1 MPATQTPEKEP
12 AYRWV
17 IVTASAVMLAVS
29 MGMMV
34 NGTSVFLIPLN
45 EAFGW
50 QRGAVSLINFY
61 GLLGLAF
68 GGIAMGRIADWA
80 SVRHITLFG
89 ATVLGLCILGASRAT
104 ELWQFYVL
112 FFLGG
117 FFGAASLFTP
127 LITNVGV
134 WFKRGVGVA
143 IGIASAGQALGQGLV
158 PYALAILIGLLGWQG
173 ALATMGGVTLLVLI
187 PLALLIRKPTEQE
200 QPKALANNS
209 TQDQTTVP
217 LSPTVVTIW
226 MSAAVLF
233 CCFCMSIPLMHL
245 LPLIQDRGFSLE
257 EAGSVVFVMLL
268 VAIVGRI
275 AFGKLAD
282 MVGAVR
288 AYWIASCWQ
297 TVLIYFFLQMDTL
310 TGFYIFAMIYGFG
323 YAGVMTTLLVSVR
336 VMVPLSRRASALG
349 FVMMFAYLGH
359 AIGGYQGGFF
369 FDITGNYT
377 LSYTNAVIAGV
388 INLIIVGSLYITIN
402 RRRVAL
408 SDTAALA
415 T

>member
-1 MPATQTPEKEP
+1 
-12 AYRWV
+12 
-17 IVTASAVMLAVS
+17 

-50 QRGAVSLINFY
+50 DRGAVSLINFY

-68 GGIAMGRIADWA
+68 GGIVMGRIADRA

-89 ATVLGLCILGASRAT
+89 ATVLGLCILAASRANQ
-104 ELWQFYVL
+104 LWQFYIL

-158 PYALAILIGLLGWQG
+158 PYGLAILIGLMGWRD
-173 ALATMGGVTLLVLI
+173 ALTTMGGVMLLVLI
-187 PLALLIRKPTEQE
+187 PLALLIRRPAAHE
-200 QPKALANNS
+200 QPKSLAGDPIP
-209 TQDQTTVP
+209 DQPTVP
-217 LSPTVVTIW
+217 LSPTLVTIW

-233 CCFCMSIPLMHL
+233 CCFCMSVPLMHL
-245 LPLIQDRGFSLE
+245 VPLIQDRGFSLE
-257 EAGSVVFVMLL
+257 EAGSVVFIMLL

-275 AFGKLAD
+275 AFGRLAD

-297 TVLIYFFLQMDTL
+297 TVLILFFLQMETL
-310 TGFYIFAMIYGFG
+310 NGFYIFAMIYGFG
-323 YAGVMTTLLVSVR
+323 YAGVMTTLLVCVR
-336 VMVPLSRRASALG
+336 VMVPVSRRASSLG

-369 FDITGNYT
+369 FDWTGNYS
-377 LSYTNAVIAGV
+377 LSYTNAALAGV
-388 INLIIVGSLYITIN
+388 VNLIIVGALYITIN
-402 RRRVAL
+402 RRRLTQPLTATVA
-408 SDTAALA
+408 S
-415 T
+415 